1 MKEKELRELM
11 EQLAAVEERANAL
24 APLTE
29 TSEDKDIEEREAAL
43 NQISEERK
51 ELEAKIAEVR
61 KELDAAKAV
70 EEGRADITKVEGEK
84 REMKTLEEIRASKEY
99 IEAYAR
105 AVKTGDYTEAR
116 ALLSDNATNG
126 VVPVPTFVAG
136 IVAERLKESEILRR
150 VRKME
155 AAGNV
160 KVGFE
165 ISAPAAGVHEEGD
178 DAIAEEELSLG
189 IVTLVPETLKKWV
202 GISDEALDSM
212 NGEEYLRYIYEEIAR
227 GIVKARENKVVA
239 KILAA
244 PGTATAT
251 APAVAAYSNSGT
263 AALDDFIQARAL
275 LSSAAS
281 ELVIIMTPAQYAVYR
296 SLQLSA
302 NYAVDPFDGLTVL
315 FNDTVTAPIIGD
327 LNGVLENLPKGGT
340 PVMKLDDTTNM
351 KEDIVNVLG
360 RCPVATEVVGNKYFA
375 KVTA

>member
-165 ISAPAAGVHEEGD
+165 ISAPAAGVHEEGGE
-178 DAIAEEELSLG
+178 AIAEEELSLG

-281 ELVIIMTPAQYAVYR
+281 ELVIIMTPAQYATYR